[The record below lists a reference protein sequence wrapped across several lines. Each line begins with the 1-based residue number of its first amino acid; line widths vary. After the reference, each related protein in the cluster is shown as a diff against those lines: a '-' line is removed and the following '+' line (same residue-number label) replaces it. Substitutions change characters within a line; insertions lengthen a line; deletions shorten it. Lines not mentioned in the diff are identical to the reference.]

1 MSEVRSLKSHTPY
14 LKPMIP
20 ITRPLL
26 GDEES
31 EAAAAVVRS
40 GWVAQ
45 GPRVGEFERAVAD
58 YCGAAHAV
66 AVSSGTAALHLALA
80 GLGIGP
86 GDEVICPSM
95 SFVATANAICMSG
108 AVPVFADVDR
118 AGYNLDPGA
127 AEKMI
132 GPATKAIL
140 VVHQIGLPADLTQFF
155 EIGRRHGLPIIE
167 DAACALGS
175 SYRGRPIG
183 GHCGIE
189 DGQAEGGSAA
199 ACFSFHP
206 RKVIT
211 TGEGGMLLTARPELC
226 ERLRQLRNHG
236 MSESPRDRHDSRK
249 LVVPSYDSLGYNY
262 RMSDIQA
269 AVGVQQM
276 KRLDGIVRQRRRL
289 AARYDAALADHPWLR
304 GPLVPEHVETN
315 YQSYAVSLADDAPID
330 RDELILRLRERGVAA
345 GVGIMLAHREKPHR
359 KCRGSDSLS
368 VSETSHERSLLL
380 PLYPQMSDAEIEQV
394 VDSLVRVTK

>member
-1 MSEVRSLKSHTPY
+1 
-14 LKPMIP
+14 MIP
-20 ITRPLL
+20 ITRPFL

-31 EAAAAVVRS
+31 EAAAAVIRS

-45 GPRVGEFERAVAD
+45 GPRVGEFERTVAD

-108 AVPVFADVDR
+108 ALPVFADVCPDS
-118 AGYNLDPGA
+118 YNLDPQA

-140 VVHQIGLPADLTQFF
+140 VVHQIGLPADLSRFF
-155 EIGRRHGLPIIE
+155 EIGRRHEVEIIE
-167 DAACALGS
+167 DAHYAFVS

-183 GHCGIE
+183 GHCGVD
-189 DGQAEGGSAA
+189 DGQSESGSAA

-211 TGEGGMLLTARPELC
+211 TGEGGMIVTARPQLAR
-226 ERLRQLRNHG
+226 RLRRLRNHG
-236 MSESPRDRHDSRK
+236 MSTSPRHRHDSRE
-249 LVVPSYDSLGYNY
+249 LIVPSYDSLGFNY
-262 RMSDIQA
+262 RLSDIQA
-269 AVGVQQM
+269 AVGIEQM
-276 KRLDGIVRQRRRL
+276 KRLDGIVQRRQHL
-289 AARYDAALADHPWLR
+289 AGRYDAALADHPWLR
-304 GPLVPEHVETN
+304 GPIVPEHVETN
-315 YQSYAVSLADDAPID
+315 YQSYAASLADDAPIE
-330 RDELILRLRERGVAA
+330 RDELIARLRELGVAA
-345 GVGIMLAHREKPHR
+345 GRGIMSAHRQKPHR
-359 KCRGSDSLS
+359 RHRGADSLS
-368 VSETSHERSLLL
+368 VSETASERSLLL
-380 PLYPQMSDAEIEQV
+380 PLYPQMSDEQLQQV
-394 VDSLVRVTK
+394 VGSLWRVTK

>member
-1 MSEVRSLKSHTPY
+1 
-14 LKPMIP
+14 MIP

-66 AVSSGTAALHLALA
+66 AVSSGTAALHLALSA
-80 GLGIGP
+80 LGIGP

-108 AVPVFADVDR
+108 TRPVFADVER
-118 AGYNLDPGA
+118 ASYNLDPSA

-132 GPATKAIL
+132 GRATKAIL
-140 VVHQIGLPADLTQFF
+140 IVHQIGLPADLSRFF

-183 GHCGIE
+183 GHCVIE

-211 TGEGGMLLTARPELC
+211 TGEGGMVLTDRPELAQ
-226 ERLRQLRNHG
+226 RLRRLRNHG
-236 MSESPRDRHDSRK
+236 MSESPRERHDSRE
-249 LVVPSYDSLGYNY
+249 LIVPSYAELGYNY

-269 AVGVQQM
+269 AVGIEQM
-276 KRLDGIVRQRRRL
+276 KRLDGIVRRRRRL
-289 AARYDAALADHPWLR
+289 AGRYDAALADHPWLR
-304 GPLVPEHVETN
+304 GPFVSDHVQTN
-315 YQSYAVSLADDAPID
+315 YQSYAASLADDAPVG
-330 RDELILRLRERGVAA
+330 RDELIARLREQGVAA
-345 GVGIMLAHREKPHR
+345 GAGIMLAHRQKPHR
-359 KCRGSDSLS
+359 EHRGADTLP
-368 VSETSHERSLLL
+368 VSEEAHERSLLL
-380 PLYPQMSDAEIEQV
+380 PLYPQMSDEELEQV
-394 VDSLVRVTK
+394 VDSLWRVTK